1 MSPVAPVPGP
11 YGRAM
16 SRALDRALQA
26 AGGVAVAGGLLLGGM
41 PMPLADHGCPAA
53 FGNAEAGGGLF
64 EEAAACAEQRAD
76 RQEAAITLLVLGL
89 GLGVGAQVHLVAGGS
104 LARPRTSA

>member
-1 MSPVAPVPGP
+1 
-11 YGRAM
+11 M

-26 AGGVAVAGGLLLGGM
+26 AGGVAVAGGLLLGGV
-41 PMPLADHGCPAA
+41 PMPLADFGCPAA
-53 FGNAEAGGGLF
+53 FGTAEADGGLF
-64 EEAAACAEQRAD
+64 EVAAACAEQRAD

-89 GLGVGAQVHLVAGGS
+89 GLGVGAQVHLVVGGS